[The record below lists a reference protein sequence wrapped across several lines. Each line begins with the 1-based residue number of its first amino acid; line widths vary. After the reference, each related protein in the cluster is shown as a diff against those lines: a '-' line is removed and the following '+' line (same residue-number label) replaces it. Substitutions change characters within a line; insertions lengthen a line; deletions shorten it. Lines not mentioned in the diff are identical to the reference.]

1 MNPSGPRVILPNT
14 KRRDTL
20 VAIGIGV
27 LLLLAVGYGVL
38 SMSKPHESTNI
49 LTGIVVEKQ
58 FIAQREEQVSF
69 SGRKL
74 EGTKQIDGEYM
85 LKVKVEKENRVYEV
99 PVEKWVYEGKQK
111 GDKLEFVRPSSEQ
124 R

>member
-1 MNPSGPRVILPNT
+1 MNPPAPRVILPNT

-27 LLLLAVGYGVL
+27 LLLLAVGYGVMT
-38 SMSKPHESTNI
+38 MSEPHESTNI

-58 FIAQREEQVSF
+58 FTAQREEQVSF

-85 LKVKVEKENRVYEV
+85 LKVKVEKENRTYDV
-99 PVEKWVYEGKQK
+99 PVEKPTYLAKQE
-111 GDKLEFVRPSSEQ
+111 GDKIEFVRPPSEQ